1 MTISLIISIALI
13 VIIIYLF
20 KDYEKL
26 KKEAKPNNIYTPK
39 KPNTNPQDIP
49 YEITA
54 DYISP
59 AEPEKL
65 PYQANPKCYFFN
77 IAEKNMY
84 DILKLIFKDDYVIF
98 SKVKLIDLLKIKTTG
113 KSYWRYKGKIQQKH
127 LDFVICDKDR
137 LTVQLAIELD
147 GSMHERPWI
156 KKKDEFKNE
165 VMETIGIPL
174 LRIKAKQ
181 SYNLNELKEQ
191 IESTLIQPI
200 EPIK

>member
-1 MTISLIISIALI
+1 MISLIISITLI
-13 VIIIYLF
+13 VIVIYII
-20 KDYEKL
+20 KDYEKF
-26 KKEAKPNNIYTPK
+26 KKEKKPNNRYTPK
-39 KPNTNPQDIP
+39 KPDTKPQDIP

-65 PYQANPKCYFFN
+65 PYQSNPKCYFFN
-77 IAEKNMY
+77 IAEKNLY
-84 DILKLIFKDDYVIF
+84 EILKLILKDEYVIF

-113 KSYWRYKGKIQQKH
+113 KSYWKYKGKIQQKH
-127 LDFVICDKDR
+127 LDFVICDKDKF
-137 LTVQLAIELD
+137 TVQLAIELD

-156 KKKDEFKNE
+156 KRKDEFKDE

-174 LRIKAKQ
+174 LRIKARQ
-181 SYNLNELKEQ
+181 SYNLNELKEK
-191 IESTLIQPI
+191 IESTMIPEI